1 MLITI
6 SLQNLFCVLY
16 TTVRKALSKHQLAGA
31 LEEKTLTFQEK
42 IKFLDYAEKTEK
54 LDCRKRA
61 DVFNTGKTASSNI
74 LK

>member
-31 LEEKTLTFQEK
+31 LEKKTLTFQEK
-42 IKFLDYAEKTEK
+42 IKFLDYAKKTEK
-54 LDCRKRA
+54 LDSRKRA
-61 DVFNTGKTASSNI
+61 DVFNT
-74 LK
+74 